1 MNAIQIDRFGAPSVL
16 RPVVIE
22 RPTPAPDEVLVRVT
36 RIGLNFAETL
46 QRAGTYPGWRRLCR
60 RYWDRKRSAPSK
72 RQARTCGTSA
82 SAIACR
88 GAVRRN
94 ERNRRLCRICDGTRS
109 ADRRDS
115 RRRFGRRRRR
125 GHAAG
130 AGRPHAAARDAGGRA
145 IRRHHRRSRRR
156 RFDAH
161 PAGETRRWD
170 DRRPGRFHGEAI
182 DGAGARCRS
191 GRELSRRRVGRSTG
205 RCNRRHTTSCSIRS
219 VAPWP
224 ARWRPAL
231 RRTVVSSPMARQAA
245 SCSRSMTA

>member
-46 QRAGTYPGWRRLCR
+46 QRAGTYQAGADFAGDIGIGNGRHRRSGR
-60 RYWDRKRSAPSK
+60 RERAGLPRRRSRS
-72 RQARTCGTSA
+72 
-82 SAIACR
+82 R

-125 GHAAG
+125 GCRGWSPACCCARRRWPRDPSPSPPQPAASVRCSSSWRDSTVLGRSSATGSTEKLSTVRALG
-130 AGRPHAAARDAGGRA
+130 ADQAVSYRDDAWVDRLAAATGGTA
-145 IRRHHRRSRRR
+145 
-156 RFDAH
+156 
-161 PAGETRRWD
+161 P
-170 DRRPGRFHGEAI
+170 
-182 DGAGARCRS
+182 
-191 GRELSRRRVGRSTG
+191 
-205 RCNRRHTTSCSIRS
+205 TSCSIRS